1 MSQMVAAS
9 WYETNQECL
18 LGAIAQVRQQLEAK
32 LDPTQNASPL
42 RILAPDSALAQLS
55 ALFRLSPFEQAILL
69 LCAGMELDSTF
80 AQLCATIHG
89 DAQRPFPTFSL
100 ALSALAE
107 PYWHALSPSAPL
119 RYWQLVELGAG
130 KTLTSSPLR
139 IDERIL
145 HFLIGVSEL
154 DERLASLV
162 RPVAA
167 STPLVPSH
175 QAIARQVAALWQTK
189 LGQGNLPLIQLC
201 GGDAPAKEVIAAAAC
216 TQLGL
221 NLYALSTAVLPTN
234 GADLYTLQRLW
245 QREALLSHSA
255 LLIIADETP
264 TNETGQP
271 GGNGLSPRSTIAR
284 LIEYISTPVLLS
296 TGERQAQHRPSV
308 TLEVKPP
315 RPEEQTLLWQQSLNH
330 RVQVNSQIEAI
341 VSQFNL
347 SPLTIQT
354 ICTEADAQLENGTN
368 RGDATEP
375 DRRTSDQ
382 TATTADTLL
391 WDLCR
396 TQARPRMDD
405 LAQRI
410 ESNALWDD
418 LVLPEPQKQT
428 LRDIAAHVRHR
439 AQVYEQW
446 GFANKGDRGLG
457 ITALFAGASG
467 TGKTMAADV
476 LAKELRLDLY
486 RIDLSQMVSKY
497 IGETEKNL
505 RRVFDAAEAG
515 GVILLFDEADALF
528 GKRSEVKD
536 SHDRYANMEVSYLLQ
551 RMEAYRG
558 LAILTT
564 NLKEAI
570 DIAFLRRLRFVVKF
584 PFPDAAQRA
593 EIWRHVFPKQ
603 APTKGLDYTKLARL
617 SVAGGNIR
625 NIALNAAFIAA
636 AEQQPVQ
643 MKHILAAAHS
653 EYIKLE
659 RTLTEVEIKGWVLS
673 GAEKS

>member
-1 MSQMVAAS
+1 MSPMVAAS
-9 WYETNQECL
+9 WYKTNQECL

-32 LDPTQNASPL
+32 LNPTQSASPL
-42 RILAPDSALAQLS
+42 SILASDSALAQLS
-55 ALFRLSPFEQAILL
+55 DLFRLSPFEQAILL

-80 AQLCATIHG
+80 AQLCASIHG

-119 RYWQLVELGAG
+119 RYWQLIELGAG

-145 HFLIGVSEL
+145 HFLIGVPGL

-162 RPVAA
+162 KPVAA
-167 STPLVPSH
+167 DTPLVPSH
-175 QAIARQVAALWQTK
+175 QAIAQQAVALWQTK
-189 LGQGNLPLIQLC
+189 LRQGNVPLIQLC

-221 NLYALSTAVLPTN
+221 NLYTLSAAVLPTN

-255 LLIIADETP
+255 LLIVADETP
-264 TNETGQP
+264 SSEASQP
-271 GGNGLSPRSTIAR
+271 EGSGSSARSTIAR
-284 LIEYISTPVLLS
+284 LIEHISTPVLLS
-296 TGERQAQHRPSV
+296 TAERQAQHRPFV

-315 RPEEQTLLWQQSLNH
+315 RPEEQTLLWQQSLKH
-330 RVQVNSQIEAI
+330 RAQVNGQIEAI

-354 ICTEADAQLENGTN
+354 ICTEADAQLENGMS
-368 RGDATEP
+368 RGAEP
-375 DRRTSDQ
+375 DLQMSGQTS
-382 TATTADTLL
+382 TTASTLL

-396 TQARPRMDD
+396 AHARPRMDD

-410 ESNALWDD
+410 ESNARWDD
-418 LVLPEPQKQT
+418 LVLPEPQKQM
-428 LRDIAAHVRHR
+428 LRDIAAHVQHR
-439 AQVYEQW
+439 AQVYERW

-476 LAKELRLDLY
+476 LAQELRLDLY

-593 EIWRHVFPKQ
+593 EIWRHVFPQQ

-659 RTLTEVEIKGWVLS
+659 RTLTEVEIKGWV
-673 GAEKS
+673 